1 MIAKISWPNNNITG
15 AGFRWIGICK
25 TRIKPRKMS
34 AFIEETKSLLPRIA
48 FIACGCFSPP
58 TPMHLRMFEIAKDHF
73 EMQGTHRVVGG
84 IISPTHDSY
93 GKKGLASALDRC
105 AMVKLATQS
114 SNWIRL
120 SDWEVHQNQWM
131 RTQAV
136 LQHHQNYINNHINS
150 GGSGGDD
157 EPDTHLA
164 RWLPR
169 GLHDS
174 RDPVHLKLLCGADL
188 LESFA
193 VPGLWAE
200 ADIED
205 IVANHGLVVITR
217 AGSNPGKFIFDSDIL
232 TKYQNNITLITNW
245 VPNEVSSTLIRR
257 LLGRGQSVKY
267 LLDDLVLEYIKRQRL
282 FNFKSKYITDAVRPN
297 HLLFNHAY
305 TDNNKN
311 ASSYSINDQLEQDM
325 DESDTP
331 SPQLQKT
338 ATSRVFCCGE
348 TSLRGSTKLLRSGPG
363 QAVQVI
369 TMQADDKEES
379 QAKKQ
384 KVSQVQV

>member
-1 MIAKISWPNNNITG
+1 MFAKISWPNNNITSEC
-15 AGFRWIGICK
+15 FRLWIGISK
-25 TRIKPRKMS
+25 TRPKLKKMS
-34 AFIEETKSLLPRIA
+34 ALIEETKSMLPRIA
-48 FIACGCFSPP
+48 LIACGCFSPP

-93 GKKGLASALDRC
+93 GKKDLASALDRC

-120 SDWEVHQNQWM
+120 SDWEVHQTKWM

-150 GGSGGDD
+150 GGAGGND
-157 EPDTHLA
+157 EVDTHLA
-164 RWLPR
+164 GWLPR
-169 GLHDS
+169 GLIGS

-267 LLDDLVLEYIKRQRL
+267 LIDDLVLEYIKRQRL
-282 FNFKSKYITDAVRPN
+282 FNVKSQDAP
-297 HLLFNHAY
+297 APPEC
-305 TDNNKN
+305 D
-311 ASSYSINDQLEQDM
+311 S
-325 DESDTP
+325 
-331 SPQLQKT
+331 
-338 ATSRVFCCGE
+338 
-348 TSLRGSTKLLRSGPG
+348 
-363 QAVQVI
+363 
-369 TMQADDKEES
+369 
-379 QAKKQ
+379 
-384 KVSQVQV
+384 

>member
-282 FNFKSKYITDAVRPN
+282 FNFKSQDAP
-297 HLLFNHAY
+297 APPEC
-305 TDNNKN
+305 D
-311 ASSYSINDQLEQDM
+311 S
-325 DESDTP
+325 
-331 SPQLQKT
+331 
-338 ATSRVFCCGE
+338 
-348 TSLRGSTKLLRSGPG
+348 
-363 QAVQVI
+363 
-369 TMQADDKEES
+369 
-379 QAKKQ
+379 
-384 KVSQVQV
+384 

>member
-1 MIAKISWPNNNITG
+1 MIAKISWPNHNITS
-15 AGFRWIGICK
+15 AACRWIKIYR
-25 TRIKPRKMS
+25 TRKKSGKMS

-58 TPMHLRMFEIAKDHF
+58 TPMHLRMFEIARDHF

-164 RWLPR
+164 GWLPR

-174 RDPVHLKLLCGADL
+174 RDPVRLKLLCGGDL

-193 VPGLWAE
+193 VPGLWEE
-200 ADIED
+200 ADIEN

-245 VPNEVSSTLIRR
+245 VPNEVSSSLIRR

-282 FNFKSKYITDAVRPN
+282 FNYKPKYITDAVRPN

-311 ASSYSINDQLEQDM
+311 TSSYSVSDQLEQDM

-331 SPQLQKT
+331 SPQLQHT

-348 TSLRGSTKLLRSGPG
+348 ATLRGTKLLRSGPG

-369 TMQADDKEES
+369 TMQADEKEES

-384 KVSQVQV
+384 KISQVQL